1 MFDVIYDSPWHHPVL
16 CWAATPLVLGLLW
29 RARPRPGAAREAQL
43 LWRLALFG
51 QLLIALDALFTGS
64 WSPLAAGTAAST
76 GAGILFVILGD
87 LRYFVLLERY
97 SPGAPPSGPGGLG
110 RSARGFLRA
119 LGLSLLVPILFAGV
133 SQVLPAVF
141 AEPRRK
147 FLGYELLFLGLLLV
161 GGGVFG
167 VVTLAAS
174 AYGLDE
180 MGNPNSFNSA
190 ILGAGAGLFAGFVG
204 GFVFELLARVVLL
217 PVYGRALWQ
226 APLMAVSFV
235 NDSDHVAGL
244 TIRPRRQPQRYE
256 LTFANDDVAAE
267 FKRLNRLA

>member
-1 MFDVIYDSPWHHPVL
+1 MSTPVTIPHL
-16 CWAATPLVLGLLW
+16 SVVFPSSCVCCGEPRETESALTITHGNSEPLKLMVPHCK
-29 RARPRPGAAREAQL
+29 RCAN
-43 LWRLALFG
+43 
-51 QLLIALDALFTGS
+51 
-64 WSPLAAGTAAST
+64 GTK
-76 GAGILFVILGD
+76 
-87 LRYFVLLERY
+87 
-97 SPGAPPSGPGGLG
+97 
-110 RSARGFLRA
+110 
-119 LGLSLLVPILFAGV
+119 
-133 SQVLPAVF
+133 AVF
-141 AEPRRK
+141 LAGCVP
-147 FLGYELLFLGLLLV
+147 FVLGLLLV